1 VVGPGKFCCHPW
13 EAFATSKYKK
23 PQKRPKTEDG
33 ISVATPLG
41 MEVSLYQAAAAM
53 NATSRWEELISENLG
68 ISSIPGA
75 RKQEVSFSA
84 VQAGLA
90 SSGSGSVNPGYVIP
104 SANSA
109 VNFSQ
114 GESHPTG
121 IATDLA
127 LEGTGMFTIQLS
139 ADQQAYTRN
148 GQFKIN
154 SQHQLVTAQGFPVLG
169 ESGPIRFDSDSSKA
183 ITVSA
188 SGQVSQGDVIK
199 GKLQIAEF
207 NRPGQ
212 LTSIGSGLF
221 RADESNLKPSGDST
235 TQVRQGCVESAN
247 SSATKEMA
255 SLVTAMRMFESNQ
268 KVLQMQSD
276 RMSREISDLGNPV

>member
-1 VVGPGKFCCHPW
+1 
-13 EAFATSKYKK
+13 
-23 PQKRPKTEDG
+23 
-33 ISVATPLG
+33 

-53 NATSRWEELISENLG
+53 NATERWQELISENLG

-84 VQAGLA
+84 IQAGLA
-90 SSGSGSVNPGYVIP
+90 STTSGSVTPGYVIP
-104 SANSA
+104 AAST
-109 VNFSQ
+109 VTNFSQ

-121 IATDLA
+121 NATDLA
-127 LEGTGMFTIQLS
+127 LEGPGLFTIQMS
-139 ADQQAYTRN
+139 DGQPAYTRN

-154 SQHQLVTAQGFPVLG
+154 AQNQLVTAQGFPVLG
-169 ESGPIRFDSDSSKA
+169 DSGPIHFAANSSKNSQP

-188 SGQVSQGDVIK
+188 NGQVSQGDEIK

-207 NRPGQ
+207 SQPSQ

-221 RADESNLKPSGDST
+221 RADDPNLKPTGNST
-235 TQVRQGCVESAN
+235 TLVRQGSIESAN
-247 SSATKEMA
+247 SSPIKEMA

-276 RMSREISDLGNPV
+276 RMSREITDLGTPA